1 MSKKVIWGLLA
12 FCGASFIGQLI
23 IYPRLPEQVP
33 IHWNAY
39 NEIDGWAGKE
49 AALLMGLLPLLMLLL
64 FIVIPKI
71 DPKKENFVKHAG
83 VYQMFAA
90 LMTVFMGGVSW
101 MTPVSALGIALPVG
115 LLLNLLLGLVFV
127 VLGNQM
133 PRIRFN
139 YSFGIRTPW
148 TLASE
153 TVWKKTHRLCGFIFV
168 LSGLV
173 MMVSG
178 FFTGWAA
185 MVGVILLLIGCA
197 AGSVYSWWLY
207 EKEQKG

>member
-1 MSKKVIWGLLA
+1 MPV
-12 FCGASFIGQLI
+12 
-23 IYPRLPEQVP
+23 
-33 IHWNAY
+33 HWNAN
-39 NEIDGWAGKE
+39 NEIDGWAGKG
-49 AALLMGLLPLLMLLL
+49 AALLMALLPLLMLLL

-71 DPKKENFVKHAG
+71 DPKRENYEKHAG
-83 VYQMFAA
+83 VYQMFAV

-101 MTPVSALGIALPVG
+101 MVPLGGLGIEIPVG
-115 LLLNLLLGLVFV
+115 LMLNLLLGLIFV
-127 VLGNQM
+127 LLGNQM

-139 YSFGIRTPW
+139 YTFGIRTPW

-153 TVWKKTHRLCGFIFV
+153 SVWKKTHRVCGYVFV

-173 MMVSG
+173 MMVCG

-185 MVGVILLLIGCA
+185 TIGVILLLAGCA
-197 AGSVYSWWLY
+197 AGSVYSWWLF

>member
-23 IYPRLPEQVP
+23 IYPYLPEQVP
-33 IHWNAY
+33 VHWNAY
-39 NEIDGWAGKE
+39 NEIDGWAGKGS
-49 AALLMGLLPLLMLLL
+49 ALLMGLLPLLMLLL
-64 FIVIPKI
+64 FIAVPKI

-83 VYQMFAA
+83 VYQMFAEM
-90 LMTVFMGGVSW
+90 MTVFMGGVSW
-101 MTPVSALGIALPVG
+101 MVPLGALGIELPVG
-115 LLLNLLLGLVFV
+115 LLLNLLLGLIFV
-127 VLGNQM
+127 MLGNQM

-153 TVWKKTHRLCGFIFV
+153 TVWKKTHRLCGFVFV

-178 FFTGWAA
+178 FFTGWVA
-185 MVGVILLLIGCA
+185 MVGVILLLVGCV

>member
-1 MSKKVIWGLLA
+1 MNKKVIWALLA
-12 FCGASFIGQLI
+12 FCAASFIGQLI
-23 IYPRLPEQVP
+23 IYTRLPEQVP
-33 IHWNAY
+33 VHWNAN
-39 NEIDGWAGKE
+39 NEIDGWAGKG
-49 AALLMGLLPLLMLLL
+49 AALLMALLPLLMLLL

-71 DPKKENFVKHAG
+71 DPKRENYEKHAG
-83 VYQMFAA
+83 VYQMFAV

-101 MTPVSALGIALPVG
+101 MTPLTALGVELPVG
-115 LLLNLLLGLVFV
+115 LLLNMLLGLVFV

-139 YSFGIRTPW
+139 YTFGIRTPW

-153 TVWKKTHRLCGFIFV
+153 TVWKKTHRLCGFVFV

-185 MVGVILLLIGCA
+185 MAGVILLLIGCV
-197 AGSVYSWWLY
+197 AGSAYSWWLY

>member
-1 MSKKVIWGLLA
+1 MNKKVIWALLA
-12 FCGASFIGQLI
+12 FCAASFIGQLI

-33 IHWNAY
+33 VHWNAN
-39 NEIDGWAGKE
+39 NEIDGWAGKG

-71 DPKKENFVKHAG
+71 DPKRENYEKHAG
-83 VYQMFAA
+83 VYQMFAV

-101 MTPVSALGIALPVG
+101 MVPLGGLGIEIPVG
-115 LLLNLLLGLVFV
+115 LMLNLLLGLIFV
-127 VLGNQM
+127 LLGNQM

-139 YSFGIRTPW
+139 YTFGIRTPW

-153 TVWKKTHRLCGFIFV
+153 SVWKKTHRVCGFVFV

-173 MMVSG
+173 MMVCG

-185 MVGVILLLIGCA
+185 TIGVILLLVGCA
-197 AGSVYSWWLY
+197 AGSVYSWWLF

>member
-33 IHWNAY
+33 VHWNAY
-39 NEIDGWAGKE
+39 NEIDGWAGKGS
-49 AALLMGLLPLLMLLL
+49 ALLMGLLPLLMLLL
-64 FIVIPKI
+64 FIAVPKI

-90 LMTVFMGGVSW
+90 MMTVFMGGVSW
-101 MTPVSALGIALPVG
+101 MVPLGALGIELPVG
-115 LLLNLLLGLVFV
+115 LLLNLLLGLIFV
-127 VLGNQM
+127 MLGNQM

-153 TVWKKTHRLCGFIFV
+153 TVWKKTHRLCGFVFV

-185 MVGVILLLIGCA
+185 MVGVILLLVGCV

>member
-1 MSKKVIWGLLA
+1 MRGVLYRAADHLSPSAG
-12 FCGASFIGQLI
+12 
-23 IYPRLPEQVP
+23 QVP
-33 IHWNAY
+33 VHWNAN
-39 NEIDGWAGKE
+39 NEIDGWAGKG
-49 AALLMGLLPLLMLLL
+49 AALLMALLPLLMLLL

-71 DPKKENFVKHAG
+71 DPKRENYEKHAG
-83 VYQMFAA
+83 VYQMFAV

-101 MTPVSALGIALPVG
+101 MVPLGGLGIEIPVG
-115 LLLNLLLGLVFV
+115 LMLNLLLGLIFV
-127 VLGNQM
+127 LLGNQM

-139 YSFGIRTPW
+139 YTFGIRTPW

-153 TVWKKTHRLCGFIFV
+153 TVWKKTHRVCGFVFV

-173 MMVSG
+173 MMVCG

-185 MVGVILLLIGCA
+185 TIGVILLLVGCA
-197 AGSVYSWWLY
+197 AGSVYSWWLF